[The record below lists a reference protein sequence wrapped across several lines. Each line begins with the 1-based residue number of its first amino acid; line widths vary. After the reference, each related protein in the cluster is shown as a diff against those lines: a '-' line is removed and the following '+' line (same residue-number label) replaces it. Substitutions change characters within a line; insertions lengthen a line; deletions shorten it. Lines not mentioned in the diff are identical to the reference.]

1 MIATDDKRLRHPLP
15 PRLTM
20 DEYVVWIQSTLQQA
34 DPVKAARQKA
44 IQEQI
49 TVPFRLDETM
59 SGIPHPA
66 PTALQ
71 R

>member
-1 MIATDDKRLRHPLP
+1 MITMDDLRLQHPLP

-20 DEYVVWIQSTLQQA
+20 DEYVTWIEATLQQA
-34 DPVKAARQKA
+34 DPVKAARQKT

-49 TVPFRLDETM
+49 KAPFRIARDE
-59 SGIPHPA
+59 GEV
-66 PTALQ
+66 LK